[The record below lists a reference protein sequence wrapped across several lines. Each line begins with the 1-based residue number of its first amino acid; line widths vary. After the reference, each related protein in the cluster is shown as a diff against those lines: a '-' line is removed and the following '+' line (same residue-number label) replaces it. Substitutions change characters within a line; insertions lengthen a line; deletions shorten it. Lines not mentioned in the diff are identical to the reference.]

1 MTAAPPLAAPE
12 PRRRSRLPFVV
23 VVVIVIAIVVA
34 IGAGQG
40 WFGGPAAGPS
50 AAPSASVEGVIPS
63 DSGVVAEGRAVPVAW
78 AEVAP
83 AGSGRITAIPVAVGD
98 TVAEGDVLVQLD
110 DEAAAVEVDSANAGL
125 AAAQAATANAEA
137 GVEQARAGV
146 DQAQAGVDQAQAARR
161 AADAGRDALPDAA
174 TNAQERQ
181 ADAQVDQAEAGVAVA
196 QAQLDAA
203 RAQLDCRAGG
213 ARGARR
219 PTSSAPARRSLRRSW
234 GSRQAAVTS
243 PIAGT
248 VVSIEPAVGDLAQP
262 GVVVAR
268 VADLSDWRFETADLS
283 ETSIARVRE
292 GAPATIT
299 IDGLPGTE
307 LAGTVES
314 VGGYGSSV
322 QGDIVFRVV
331 VAPAG
336 EVPEGLRW
344 NMTVT
349 IEVEGEPAS

>member
-1 MTAAPPLAAPE
+1 
-12 PRRRSRLPFVV
+12 
-23 VVVIVIAIVVA
+23 
-34 IGAGQG
+34 
-40 WFGGPAAGPS
+40 
-50 AAPSASVEGVIPS
+50 VIPP

-78 AEVAP
+78 SEVTAAN
-83 AGSGRITAIPVAVGD
+83 AGRVTDVPVAVGD
-98 TVAEGDVLVQLD
+98 TVTEGAVLVQLED
-110 DEAAAVEVDSANAGL
+110 DGASIELDSANAGL
-125 AAAQAATANAEA
+125 AAAQASTANAQA
-137 GVEQARAGV
+137 GVDQARAGV
-146 DQAQAGVDQAQAARR
+146 QQAQAAVDQAQAARR
-161 AADAGRDALPDAA
+161 AADAGRDALPGAA

-181 ADAQVDQAEAGVAVA
+181 ADAQVEQAEAGVAVA

-203 RAQLDCRAGG
+203 RAQVDAAEAGLAAAQADEGRAQAAVDAAALGV
-213 ARGARR
+213 
-219 PTSSAPARRSLRRSW
+219 S
-234 GSRQAAVTS
+234 QAAVTS

-248 VVSIEPAVGDLAQP
+248 VVSIEPAVGDIVQP
-262 GVVVAR
+262 GGVVAR
-268 VADLSDWRFETADLS
+268 VADLSGWRFETSDLS

-314 VGGYGSSV
+314 VGGYGSSQ

-331 VAPAG
+331 VAPTG

-349 IEVEGEPAS
+349 IEIEGDAGS

>member
-63 DSGVVAEGRAVPVAW
+63 DAGVVAEGRAVPVSW

-83 AGSGRITAIPVAVGD
+83 AGSGRITAIPVAIGD

-110 DEAAAVEVDSANAGL
+110 DDAATVEIESANAGL
-125 AAAQAATANAEA
+125 VAAQAATANAQA

-146 DQAQAGVDQAQAARR
+146 DQAQAGVDQAQAARQ

-181 ADAQVDQAEAGVAVA
+181 ADAQVEQAQAGVAVA
-196 QAQLDAA
+196 QAQVDAA
-203 RAQLDCRAGG
+203 RAQLDSAQAGLAAAQADEQRA
-213 ARGARR
+213 A
-219 PTSSAPARRSLRRSW
+219 SAVAAAEL
-234 GSRQAAVTS
+234 GVEQAAITS

-248 VVSIEPAVGDLAQP
+248 VVSIEPSVGDVAQP

-314 VGGYGSSV
+314 VGGFGSSV

-331 VAPAG
+331 VAPEG
-336 EVPEGLRW
+336 EVPEELRW

-349 IEVEGEPAS
+349 IEVEGEPAG

>member
-23 VVVIVIAIVVA
+23 VVVIVIAIAVA
-34 IGAGQG
+34 IGVGQG
-40 WFGGPAAGPS
+40 WFGGSVAGPS
-50 AAPSASVEGVIPS
+50 ASPSASVEGVIPS
-63 DSGVVAEGRAVPVAW
+63 DAGVVAEGRAVPVAW

-83 AGSGRITAIPVAVGD
+83 SGSGRITGIPVAVGD

-110 DEAAAVEVDSANAGL
+110 DAAAAIEVESANAGL
-125 AAAQAATANAEA
+125 GAAQAATANAEA
-137 GVEQARAGV
+137 GVEQATAGV

-161 AADAGRDALPDAA
+161 AADAGRDALPGAA

-181 ADAQVDQAEAGVAVA
+181 ADAQVQQADAGVEVA

-203 RAQLDCRAGG
+203 RAQLESAQAGLAAAQADEQRA
-213 ARGARR
+213 AAAV
-219 PTSSAPARRSLRRSW
+219 SAAELALD
-234 GSRQAAVTS
+234 QAAVTA

-248 VVSIEPAVGDLAQP
+248 VVSIEPAVGDLAEP

-268 VADLSDWRFETADLS
+268 VADLSGWRFETSDLS

-299 IDGLPGTE
+299 IDGLPGTQ
-307 LAGTVES
+307 LTGTVES
-314 VGGYGSSV
+314 VGAYGTSV

-331 VAPAG
+331 VAPEG

-349 IEVEGEPAS
+349 IEVEGEPAG